1 MQPLTFHLISHT
13 HWDREW
19 YLSRARLLPR
29 LVEAIDSWL
38 DAASAGTAAPFLL
51 DGQAALLADYLAVRP
66 ERRGEVA
73 SQVRAGLLATGPWW
87 VLPDGFV
94 PSAEALIRNL
104 LRGTA
109 TTAAL
114 GGRAHVCYAPDA
126 FGHPAALPALAREFG
141 LEWALIWRGYGG
153 ARDVF
158 RWRAPDGRDLRT
170 YHLSPDGY
178 EIGAG
183 LPTDPTAL
191 ARAWPAVRH
200 TLVSRASTSQVAVF
214 IGADHHAPRL
224 DLAALASALARL
236 EPDARVVVSSLADCL
251 EATERELGPDIA
263 PVRGELRRTTRHVW
277 VLQGIHGTRLPLKR
291 AQSRAELW
299 LERGA
304 EPLAAMAGRA
314 GDNPQQAALLRA
326 AWEPLVSNQFHDT
339 SAGTVAD
346 GVAHEAA
353 RRVENAVAL
362 SREIISSAVHRL
374 VGYDPDVVVGTAS
387 SDGTILVFNPRA
399 VTAGAVV
406 TADIPLFLRDIL
418 VGPPGG
424 RTAREAV
431 APAEITLIARDGS
444 AVATQTLGRRQ
455 GIERRDARHRYPDAD
470 AVEVVRLAFRAPA
483 VGGLGIAGLRIVP
496 GRSIAA
502 ASDGGVRATE
512 HALEHS
518 ALRAALSSDGTFA
531 LAALPGRNGLE
542 GLAQVESEPDTG
554 DCYTAELPGPVR
566 RIERFSSWRVLAEG
580 PLLGAVRNEFTDAEC
595 DGAVTLEL
603 RGGEPFVRLMID
615 WDNRG
620 RDRRLRLRFPLGKP
634 RGPAVAGSAFVVERR
649 AQERDAGGGAEQS
662 AGTAPAQRYVAAAGS
677 RGAIALLAP
686 GHFEYEWTEAGHLC
700 FTLLRSVG
708 ELSRGDLAARPG
720 HAAWPT
726 STPEAQCQGPGRVEI
741 AIAPLPQSARPDA
754 LHQLWERAF
763 LLPAARVLR
772 GAVVSPPANA
782 GITLQGEGLVVSAIK
797 PSERGDAMV
806 LRAVNLRD
814 EPVAGRWIISP
825 PPASAARARADE
837 TPQGPAS
844 ITADGV
850 LEILAGPHEI
860 VTYLVR

>member
-1 MQPLTFHLISHT
+1 MPPYTFHLISHT

-19 YLSRARLLPR
+19 YLPRARLLPR
-29 LVEAIDSWL
+29 LVEALDGWL
-38 DAASAGTAAPFLL
+38 DAATAGRAAPFLL
-51 DGQAALLADYLAVRP
+51 DGQVALLADYLAVRP
-66 ERRGEVA
+66 ERRGEVT

-94 PSAEALIRNL
+94 PSAESLVRNL

-109 TTAAL
+109 MTATL
-114 GGRAHVCYAPDA
+114 GGRARVCYAPDA

-141 LEWALIWRGYGG
+141 MEWALVWRGYGG

-170 YHLSPDGY
+170 CHLSPDGY
-178 EIGAG
+178 EIGAA

-214 IGADHHAPRL
+214 VGADHHAPRL
-224 DLAALASALARL
+224 DLDSLRSALARL
-236 EPDARVVVSSLADCL
+236 EPDATVLLSSLADYV
-251 EATERELGPDIA
+251 AAAARELGADVA

-277 VLQGIHGTRLPLKR
+277 VLQGVHGTRLPLKR

-304 EPLAAMAGRA
+304 EPLAAMAGRL
-314 GDNPQQAALLRA
+314 GDNPRYAALLRA
-326 AWEPLVSNQFHDT
+326 AWEPLIANQFHDT

-346 GVAHEAA
+346 SVAREAVL
-353 RRVENAVAL
+353 RVECAVAL
-362 SREIISSAVHRL
+362 GREIVSSAMRRL
-374 VGYDPDVVVGTAS
+374 TGYDPDAVVGTATS
-387 SDGTILVFNPRA
+387 NGTMLVFNPRA
-399 VTAGAVV
+399 LTNSAVV
-406 TADIPLFLRDIL
+406 TAEIPLFLRDVL

-424 RTAREAV
+424 RTAREAA
-431 APAEITLIARDGS
+431 APAVVTLIARDGS
-444 AVATQTLGRRQ
+444 VVPTQVLGRRQ
-455 GIERRDARHRYPDAD
+455 GIERRDAPHHYPDAD
-470 AVEVVRLAFRAPA
+470 AVEVVRVVLRTPA
-483 VGGLGIAGLRIVP
+483 IGGLAIAGLR
-496 GRSIAA
+496 A
-502 ASDGGVRATE
+502 ASGSGVAAPDGGVRATE
-512 HALEHS
+512 GSLEH
-518 ALRAALSSDGTFA
+518 ATLRVTPAPDGAFA
-531 LAALPGRNGLE
+531 LATVPGRTALE
-542 GLAQVESEPDTG
+542 GLAQLESEPDAG

-566 RIERFSSWRVLAEG
+566 RIAGFSGWSVLAGG
-580 PLLGAVRNEFTDAEC
+580 PLLGAVHNAFADAEC
-595 DGAVTLEL
+595 DGAMTIEL
-603 RGGEPFVRLMID
+603 RDGEPFVRLMVD
-615 WDNRG
+615 YDNRG

-649 AQERDAGGGAEQS
+649 AQERDPGGGAEQS
-662 AGTAPAQRYVAAAGS
+662 ASGAPAQRYVAAAGS

-686 GHFEYEWTEAGHLC
+686 GHFEYEWTEKGDLC

-726 STPEAQCQGPGRVEI
+726 ATPEAQCIGPSRVEL
-741 AIAPLPQSARPDA
+741 AIAPLPQAVQPDA

-763 LLPAARVLR
+763 LLPAARLLR
-772 GAVVSPPANA
+772 GAVVSPPVNV
-782 GITLQGEGLVVSAIK
+782 GITLQGDGLVVSAIK

-814 EPVAGRWIISP
+814 APVAGRWIISP

-844 ITADGV
+844 VTADGV

>member
-1 MQPLTFHLISHT
+1 MQPHTFHLISHT

-19 YLSRARLLPR
+19 YLPRSRLLPR
-29 LVEAIDSWL
+29 LVEALDGWL
-38 DAASAGTAAPFLL
+38 DAATAGKAAPFLL

-66 ERRGEVA
+66 DRRGEVA
-73 SQVRAGLLATGPWW
+73 AQVRAGLLATGPWW

-94 PSAEALIRNL
+94 PSAEALVRNL

-109 TTAAL
+109 LTEAL
-114 GGRAHVCYAPDA
+114 GGRAQVCYAPDA

-141 LEWALIWRGYGG
+141 LEWALLWRGYGG

-178 EIGAG
+178 EIGAA
-183 LPTDPTAL
+183 LPTEPAAL

-214 IGADHHAPRL
+214 VGADHHAPRL
-224 DLAALASALARL
+224 DLESLRLALARL
-236 EPDARVVVSSLADCL
+236 EPDATVVLSRLADFL
-251 EATERELGPDIA
+251 VAAGRELGADVA

-277 VLQGIHGTRLPLKR
+277 VLQGVHGTRLPLKR

-304 EPLAAMAGRA
+304 EPLAALAGRV
-314 GDNPQQAALLRA
+314 GDNPRYASLLRA
-326 AWEPLVSNQFHDT
+326 AWEPLIANQFHDT

-346 GVAHEAA
+346 CVAREAA
-353 RRVENAVAL
+353 LRVESAVAQGQ
-362 SREIISSAVHRL
+362 EIISSAMHRL
-374 VGYDPDVVVGTAS
+374 ARHDPDAVVGTAS
-387 SDGTILVFNPRA
+387 SDGTMLVFNPRA
-399 VTAGAVV
+399 VTAGAVI
-406 TADIPLFLRDIL
+406 TADVPLFLRDIL

-424 RTAREAV
+424 RTAREAIP
-431 APAEITLIARDGS
+431 PAEVALIARDGS
-444 AVATQTLGRRQ
+444 VVATQALGRRQ
-455 GIERRDARHRYPDAD
+455 GIERRDARRHYPDAD
-470 AVEVVRLAFRAPA
+470 AVEVVRVALRTPA
-483 VGGLGIAGLRIVP
+483 IGGLAIGGLRAVA
-496 GRSIAA
+496 GSGV
-502 ASDGGVRATE
+502 ASPDGGVRATE
-512 HALEHS
+512 GALEHM
-518 ALRAALSSDGTFA
+518 ALRATPGPDGAFA
-531 LAALPGRNGLE
+531 LATVPSRTVLE
-542 GLAQVESEPDTG
+542 GLAQLESEPDAG
-554 DCYTAELPGPVR
+554 DCYTAQLPGPVR
-566 RIERFSSWRVLAEG
+566 RIAGFSGWRVLAEG
-580 PLLGAVRNEFTDAEC
+580 PLLGAVRNAFADAEC
-595 DGAVTLEL
+595 DGAMTLEL
-603 RGGEPFVRLMID
+603 RDGEPFLRLMLD
-615 WDNRG
+615 CDNRG
-620 RDRRLRLRFPLGKP
+620 RDRRLRLRFPLGRP
-634 RGPAVAGSAFVVERR
+634 RGPAAAGSAFVVERR
-649 AQERDAGGGAEQS
+649 AQERDPGGGAEHS
-662 AGTAPAQRYVAAAGS
+662 VSTAPAQRYVAAAGS

-686 GHFEYEWTEAGHLC
+686 GHFEYEWTERGDLC
-700 FTLLRSVG
+700 ITLLRSVG
-708 ELSRGDLAARPG
+708 QLSRGDLSARPG

-726 STPEAQCQGPGRVEI
+726 ATPGAQCIGSSRMEI
-741 AIAPLPQSARPDA
+741 AVAPLPQAAQPDV

-763 LLPAARVLR
+763 LLPAARLLR
-772 GAVVSPPANA
+772 GAAVSPPVNV
-782 GITLQGEGLVVSAIK
+782 GITLQGDGLVVSAIK

-844 ITADGV
+844 VTADGV